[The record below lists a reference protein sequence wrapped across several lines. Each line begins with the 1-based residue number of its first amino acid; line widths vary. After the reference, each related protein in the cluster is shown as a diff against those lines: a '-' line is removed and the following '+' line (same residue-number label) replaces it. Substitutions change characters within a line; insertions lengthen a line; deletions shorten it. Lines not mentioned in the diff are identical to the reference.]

1 MICGN
6 YRGIS
11 IGDTIGK
18 LYGKVLGNR
27 LKQWM
32 DVDNCQ
38 AGGQERRGCIEHILA
53 LRLIIDYAKKEKVKL
68 FVLFVDFSKAYDK
81 VPRRTLFEIL
91 RRVGCGK
98 RFLRALIAIYKDTVN
113 ILNSEYV
120 KAKIGVKQGGPMS
133 CLLFIIYLNVLAV
146 MIRALRNDSYLQ
158 DVHALM
164 LMDDTVL
171 LGSTRERIIEK
182 FTVLM
187 NFCEKYGM
195 FVNELKTQMM
205 VINGTAA
212 DRYDFTVSNV
222 VVKNTKSYVYLGS
235 PFTENGRMND
245 VIALH
250 AKSRVKDL
258 NKFKIF
264 CKKNETMPY
273 AFKSKVLEAMMV
285 SSILYGSETWLSGSV
300 KEIEKMYVSAVKSA
314 LGVRDT
320 TRNDAA
326 LIEAGRPS
334 VQELV
339 AKRTTNFMKK
349 ELFADRTV
357 DTPLMKIFK
366 ICESKR
372 TNGYTY
378 LSRLLD
384 PSRHHNVTVIER
396 FITQNTSKAATYKQ
410 INPDLS
416 VHSVYTTDKYVDE
429 RKRLVF
435 TRFRLSSHRLKIETG
450 RWARIEAQNRVCD
463 CGGGIQDESHVLFEC
478 PKTNGE
484 RALYRVD
491 GANTD
496 IGVLMGSMNVHEL
509 VPFVY
514 NCMQHFT

>member
-1 MICGN
+1 M
-6 YRGIS
+6 
-11 IGDTIGK
+11 
-18 LYGKVLGNR
+18 
-27 LKQWM
+27 
-32 DVDNCQ
+32 
-38 AGGQERRGCIEHILA
+38 
-53 LRLIIDYAKKEKVKL
+53 
-68 FVLFVDFSKAYDK
+68 
-81 VPRRTLFEIL
+81 
-91 RRVGCGK
+91 
-98 RFLRALIAIYKDTVN
+98 
-113 ILNSEYV
+113 
-120 KAKIGVKQGGPMS
+120 
-133 CLLFIIYLNVLAV
+133 
-146 MIRALRNDSYLQ
+146 
-158 DVHALM
+158 
-164 LMDDTVL
+164 
-171 LGSTRERIIEK
+171 
-182 FTVLM
+182 
-187 NFCEKYGM
+187 
-195 FVNELKTQMM
+195 
-205 VINGTAA
+205 
-212 DRYDFTVSNV
+212 
-222 VVKNTKSYVYLGS
+222 
-235 PFTENGRMND
+235 
-245 VIALH
+245 
-250 AKSRVKDL
+250 
-258 NKFKIF
+258 
-264 CKKNETMPY
+264 MPY

-410 INPDLS
+410 INPNLS
-416 VHSVYTTDKYVDE
+416 VHSIYTTDKYVDE